1 MRPFFWAFLAVAF
14 ITHLVLLGIHLQAT
28 TVHTR
33 RTDLLYVEIRVP
45 AGYTV
50 QFLSRHGASVTY
62 KAATTFGLRPG
73 YGYWLRLRGPAP
85 EREEF
90 YPLLEV
96 LDTLSLPSQARASDV
111 PAVVAINELD
121 LDRVRG
127 GDMVSKVIVVEQDVS
142 LPDGAI
148 ETNAPTVS
156 AEVENEVMSG
166 TDLVRYASRYGRPL
180 VILRLGSRRLE
191 PQEWS
196 QPPVPLTGAAASW
209 SRQHRQL
216 DRERPSDSAGFIR
229 EGGDLGESAYRTPE
243 GQLGGVEPGDTV
255 AEFTDRGRRR
265 LTTANPVTLAAPRFL
280 TFYQLH
286 GLGRIRSEWGLQPIT
301 SPAGRE
307 TVIQHQ
313 HLQLTRLQQETEHL
327 NGRTQLLAQQAHLP
341 TLRIAGAQELG
352 ATRVE
357 LPGPQ
362 AVSVPITTESV
373 TWLGFDPSAD
383 RQQVPLRLQKWAS
396 AHAARPGDVITFYLR
411 YTNTSNRLLS
421 DIAITDSLSPR
432 LEYVPGSARSDREAV
447 FVLQENQAG
456 GRILRW
462 EIRDPLPPG
471 QNGTIS
477 FQVRVR

>member
-1 MRPFFWAFLAVAF
+1 
-14 ITHLVLLGIHLQAT
+14 
-28 TVHTR
+28 
-33 RTDLLYVEIRVP
+33 
-45 AGYTV
+45 GYTV
-50 QFLSRHGASVTY
+50 QFLSRQGASVVY
-62 KAATTFGLRPG
+62 KAATIFGLKPG
-73 YGYWLRLRGPAP
+73 YGYWLRIQGPAP
-85 EREEF
+85 EHEEF

-96 LDTLSLPSQARASDV
+96 LDTLSLPTQVRASDV
-111 PAVVAINELD
+111 PAVVTIHELD
-121 LDRVRG
+121 LERARSG
-127 GDMVSKVIVVEQDVS
+127 ELVSKVIVVEQDLS
-142 LPDGAI
+142 LPNDSLRASDPIATPEG
-148 ETNAPTVS
+148 
-156 AEVENEVMSG
+156 ENEVMPG
-166 TDLVRYASRYGRPL
+166 TDLVRYAARYGRPL

-196 QPPVPLTGAAASW
+196 QPPVPLTGAAALW
-209 SRQHRQL
+209 CRQHRQL
-216 DRERPSDSAGFIR
+216 DREHSRGQVGFIR

-243 GQLGGVEPGDTV
+243 GQLGGVEPGDTI

-265 LTTANPVTLAAPRFL
+265 LTTANPIKLAAPRFL

-286 GLGRIRSEWGLQPIT
+286 GLGRIRSELALQPIT

-313 HLQLTRLQQETEHL
+313 HLHQTRLQQETERL
-327 NGRTQLLAQQAHLP
+327 NGRTQLQAQQAHLP

-352 ATRVE
+352 ATRVD

-373 TWLGFDPSAD
+373 TWLGFDSSAD

-396 AHAARPGDVITFYLR
+396 AHAARSGDVITFYLR
-411 YTNTSNRLLS
+411 YTNTSNRSLN

-471 QNGTIS
+471 QHGTIS